1 MRNLFFAL
9 AATIAFASCNREI
22 LTTNEPEKLPENQ
35 DTEMVTISFRSR
47 ITSEPM
53 TKTVTDIAELS
64 NRLDVY
70 IVCGE
75 DILEF
80 HQNKTDD
87 EGFGSIT
94 TSLNKTKTYT
104 VYAMAHKGSGPATM
118 EDGVFTFTDNKITET
133 LYCKVSFSPSLTT
146 SLACSMNRIVGMFKL
161 IMTDPLPQGLAKVRF
176 TVSDTYLGYGIN
188 GTLENQGDKVSVIN
202 NPSSAQDG
210 STTFKVYCLAGE
222 ESYTFDITVTALNE
236 DDEVI
241 EEKTFQDVPLQAGYM
256 STYRGTFFVTT
267 GMSVSFS
274 TTDEWASFEEE
285 SY

>member
-1 MRNLFFAL
+1 
-9 AATIAFASCNREI
+9 
-22 LTTNEPEKLPENQ
+22 
-35 DTEMVTISFRSR
+35 MVTISFRSR

-53 TKTVTDIAELS
+53 TKTATDIADLS
-64 NRLDVY
+64 TRLDVY

-80 HQNKTDD
+80 HQNKTED
-87 EGFGSIT
+87 ESFGSIT
-94 TSLNKTKTYT
+94 TALNKTKTYT
-104 VYAMAHKGSGPATM
+104 VYAMAHKGSGPSTM

-146 SLACSMNRIVGMFKL
+146 SLVCSMNRIVGMFKL

-176 TVSDTYLGYGIN
+176 TVADTYLGYGIN

-222 ESYTFDITVTALNE
+222 ESDTFDITVTALNE

-274 TTDEWASFEEE
+274 TTDEWSSFEEE

>member
-1 MRNLFFAL
+1 MRKAIFAL
-9 AATIAFASCNREI
+9 AAAIAFASCNREI
-22 LTTNEPEKLPENQ
+22 ITTNEPEKQPEIQ
-35 DTEMVTISFRSR
+35 ETEMVTISFRSR

-53 TKTVTDIAELS
+53 TKTATDIADLS
-64 NRLDVY
+64 TRLDVY

-80 HQNKTDD
+80 HQNKTED
-87 EGFGSIT
+87 ESFGSIT
-94 TSLNKTKTYT
+94 TALNKTKTYT

-146 SLACSMNRIVGMFKL
+146 SLDCSMNRIVGMFKL